1 MTTNTEEV
9 LKEALALPAIE
20 RANLVDRLLSSLDQ
34 PDKTIDEIWRK
45 EIEARIAAYEEG
57 KAETVSVKE
66 VLAKYKK
73 R

>member
-1 MTTNTEEV
+1 MTTNTEQI
-9 LKEALALPAIE
+9 LKEALERPAID

-45 EIEARIAAYEEG
+45 EIEDRIAAYEAG
-57 KAETVSVKE
+57 KAETVSVEE